1 MAEFQRTLGRQ
12 ERQLS
17 RQNSEMSAV
26 GNNMASTRSL
36 PRKSNIE
43 IGQITEHVQRVVP
56 ENRSTSRAINRSY
69 FYQCSSLKINLFNE
83 MSLFTL
89 HNCCVSCSGSL
100 SVELKDRKRA
110 YSTPTARNFLGLL
123 PQGYCERKT
132 HES

>member
-36 PRKSNIE
+36 PRRNNIE
-43 IGQITEHVQRVVP
+43 IGQITEHVQRVIP
-56 ENRSTSRAINRSY
+56 DNRSTSRAINRSY
-69 FYQCSSLKINLFNE
+69 FKINFLSE

-89 HNCCVSCSGSL
+89 HNCCVSWL
-100 SVELKDRKRA
+100 L
-110 YSTPTARNFLGLL
+110 NFLKFKLD
-123 PQGYCERKT
+123 
-132 HES
+132 S